1 MEDDKNSSIYD
12 TFAVR
17 VSIDLHDQT
26 GTDGRV
32 VSKDPFQSNYHSR
45 SNIRFQVMAL
55 ASGSYLL
62 VGNSAWVRV
71 PLRSQS
77 FLHLGAVALIVFNQV
92 IIILVIFEQH
102 APKWSPSDVRTVPG
116 LSETQ
121 YH

>member
-1 MEDDKNSSIYD
+1 
-12 TFAVR
+12 
-17 VSIDLHDQT
+17 
-26 GTDGRV
+26 
-32 VSKDPFQSNYHSR
+32 
-45 SNIRFQVMAL
+45 MAL

-71 PLRSQS
+71 PLRSQL
-77 FLHLGAVALIVFNQV
+77 FLHSVAPIVFDQV
-92 IIILVIFEQH
+92 RIVLVIFEQH